1 MVNTHLVTRLAADD
15 RKAGTGV
22 PATLGCSEI
31 APLITPGMLVVNH
44 WLLDLPLDLRIEGY
58 QYDRYSRIYPAS
70 MSSHVHRS
78 LASDGWKFFRMK
90 PPVRERAVSWR
101 LEKALCRALSKVVH
115 KVWSEHLNALEIVHV
130 KVQKL
135 LGFYLVSLVA
145 QARNLQ
151 ISRSYNY
158 GGCGQVFWPVAS

>member
-58 QYDRYSRIYPAS
+58 QYDRHSRIYPAS
-70 MSSHVHRS
+70 TSRRVHRS
-78 LASDGWKFFRMK
+78 LASDGWQFLRMK
-90 PPVRERAVSWR
+90 PLVHG
-101 LEKALCRALSKVVH
+101 RAL
-115 KVWSEHLNALEIVHV
+115 L
-130 KVQKL
+130 
-135 LGFYLVSLVA
+135 
-145 QARNLQ
+145 
-151 ISRSYNY
+151 RS
-158 GGCGQVFWPVAS
+158 